1 MVSMKKH
8 KDRNWLKGKYIDE
21 KLSTVQIA
29 KLCNC
34 DSSTISYW
42 LNKFNITIRSCGEGV
57 YIRKTNHCDLSTEAR
72 QWLDGELLG
81 DGCLVF
87 SNRSAKFSYGSKY
100 KEYINYISDTLNSF
114 RIKQA
119 GKIRKYYYK
128 KLSYYYYN
136 SLSYAELLIIRKRW
150 YPDNKKKIIPRD
162 LKLTPLL
169 LRQEYIGDGS
179 LVHRKKH
186 RPSIVLSTCGFP
198 IKNVEWL
205 VDELGKKG
213 FKATRRPSN
222 NIINIST
229 YSTKDFLQYIG
240 NCPVKCYQYKFNY

>member
-1 MVSMKKH
+1 MKQY
-8 KDRNWLKGKYIDE
+8 KDKDWLKRQYLDE
-21 KLSTVQIA
+21 ELSTTQIA
-29 KLCNC
+29 QLCNC
-34 DSSTISYW
+34 SDETIRYW
-42 LNKFNITIRSCGEGV
+42 LTKHNIPIRSWSKAGHLARGN
-57 YIRKTNHCDLSTEAR
+57 YCDLSEKAK
-72 QWLDGELLG
+72 QWIDGELLG
-81 DGCLVF
+81 DGRLH
-87 SNRSAKFSYGSKY
+87 SHSKWSALFSYGSKY
-100 KEYINYISDTLNSF
+100 LEYINYISDTLKSF
-114 RIKQA
+114 GIKQA